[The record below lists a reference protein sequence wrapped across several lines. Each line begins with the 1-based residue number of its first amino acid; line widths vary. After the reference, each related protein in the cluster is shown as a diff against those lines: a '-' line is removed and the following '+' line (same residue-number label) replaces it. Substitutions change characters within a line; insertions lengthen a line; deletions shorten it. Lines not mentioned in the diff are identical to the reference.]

1 MPIIS
6 TPVERR
12 DAGLKE
18 RTREREREREEGEGG
33 KAGSKGWTR
42 WKNGAS
48 LRRKLARYED
58 VL

>member
-18 RTREREREREEGEGG
+18 RTREREREREKERRERVERQAAKGGRGG
-33 KAGSKGWTR
+33 KMAQV
-42 WKNGAS
+42 
-48 LRRKLARYED
+48 YEES
-58 VL
+58 

>member
-18 RTREREREREEGEGG
+18 RTRERERRERVERQAAKGGRGG
-33 KAGSKGWTR
+33 KMAQV
-42 WKNGAS
+42 
-48 LRRKLARYED
+48 YEES
-58 VL
+58 

>member
-18 RTREREREREEGEGG
+18 RTRERERERRERVERQAAKGGRGG
-33 KAGSKGWTR
+33 KMAEV
-42 WKNGAS
+42 
-48 LRRKLARYED
+48 YEES
-58 VL
+58 

>member
-18 RTREREREREEGEGG
+18 RTRERERERERRERVERQAAKGGRGG
-33 KAGSKGWTR
+33 KMAQV
-42 WKNGAS
+42 
-48 LRRKLARYED
+48 YEES
-58 VL
+58 

>member
-18 RTREREREREEGEGG
+18 RTRGERERRERVERQAAKGGRGG
-33 KAGSKGWTR
+33 KMAEV
-42 WKNGAS
+42 
-48 LRRKLARYED
+48 YEES
-58 VL
+58 

>member
-18 RTREREREREEGEGG
+18 RTREREREKERRERVERQAAKGGRGG
-33 KAGSKGWTR
+33 KMAQV
-42 WKNGAS
+42 
-48 LRRKLARYED
+48 YEES
-58 VL
+58 